1 MKKSDLDPKF
11 EALFN
16 KIREEAELT
25 NEKEINDYGAETS
38 DILMPDGRC
47 YEVYTYLDQK
57 HATWGRGLM
66 VNFWSGVLLGLAEAS
81 KMLKQQADEKE

>member
-57 HATWGRGLM
+57 HSLW
-66 VNFWSGVLLGLAEAS
+66 EAGGQNPTRRAFGQ
-81 KMLKQQADEKE
+81 KQDPA